1 MHIISQCSGQQKP
14 VTIIKMV
21 TENTVDADIYQ
32 MQERKAQM
40 NAAILQTK
48 SSAKK
53 KAEMDEMKSI
63 LDKAVERMNDNQ

>member
-1 MHIISQCSGQQKP
+1 
-14 VTIIKMV
+14 MV

-48 SSAKK
+48 SSAAKK

-63 LDKAVERMNDNQ
+63 LDKAVERMNGN

>member
-1 MHIISQCSGQQKP
+1 M
-14 VTIIKMV
+14 TIIKMV

-48 SSAKK
+48 SSAAKK
-53 KAEMDEMKSI
+53 KAEKDEMKSI
-63 LDKAVERMNDNQ
+63 LDKAVERMNGN

>member
-1 MHIISQCSGQQKP
+1 
-14 VTIIKMV
+14 MV

-48 SSAKK
+48 SSGAKK

-63 LDKAVERMNDNQ
+63 LDKAVERMNGN